1 MPLRNRKPK
10 PNPHPSPVAAAG
22 QRAEWPRRP
31 GETPPTSPPY
41 LPYISPTSPLHL
53 PYISPTPPVRCFVNT
68 CHLPS
73 TSPTSPLHLPCT
85 SPASERSGHAAQVA
99 YHAQG
104 YQPPAVGPLPAKA
117 RVAMAQKGQVPGYLT
132 LDLAPSLPLSL
143 ALSLALPYNPNPN
156 PSPNPIT
163 LTLALALAL

>member
-10 PNPHPSPVAAAG
+10 PNPTPHLSQLLGNELSGHVA
-22 QRAEWPRRP
+22 R
-31 GETPPTSPPY
+31 
-41 LPYISPTSPLHL
+41 
-53 PYISPTPPVRCFVNT
+53 VR
-68 CHLPS
+68 
-73 TSPTSPLHLPCT
+73 SPLHLPCT
-85 SPASERSGHAAQVA
+85 SPTSERSGHVAQVA

-104 YQPPAVGPLPAKA
+104 YQPPAFGPLPAKA

-132 LDLAPSLPLSL
+132 LDLTPSLPLSL

-163 LTLALALAL
+163 LTLALALTL